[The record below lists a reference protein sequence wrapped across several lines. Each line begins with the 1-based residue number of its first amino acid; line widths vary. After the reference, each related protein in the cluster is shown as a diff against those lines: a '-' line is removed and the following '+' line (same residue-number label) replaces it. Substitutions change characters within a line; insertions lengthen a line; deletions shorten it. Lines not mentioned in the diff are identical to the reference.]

1 MAHFFKN
8 SWKYLGIAIIIYVFT
23 MIFLTP
29 LGPGLE
35 SSNAFVESNGVATI
49 EVQGYATHFENSPS
63 EIRGFLQ
70 CDEGQIII
78 ECSNIDVKS
87 NTILSLNA
95 LMPDTA
101 PSSSWNLHLSVKND
115 GALYL
120 PNAIFKKPIVSGT
133 PVDLSFAIQ
142 DISNDDFF
150 QNDHGFQFPYQP
162 RIVESI
168 RNLMLHV
175 PMWFTM
181 FLLMGIGFV
190 QSIKT
195 LKISP
200 NTMLHDA
207 KALSSIKV
215 GIVFGI
221 LGLITG
227 SLWAR
232 FTWGAWWVNDPQL
245 NGALVSV
252 MIYSGYLIL
261 RSSITD
267 ASSKARLSAVYS
279 LFAFVILMV
288 LLMVLPRFT
297 ESLHPGK
304 SGNPAFSKYDLD
316 SSLRLVFYPAVI
328 GWMIIGC
335 WMYKLTLR
343 LELLKEK
350 IQSKK
355 EH

>member
-35 SSNAFVESNGVATI
+35 SSNAFEESNGVATI

-200 NTMLHDA
+200 NTMYTTQGAFVNQSGYRVWDTGVNHRF
-207 KALSSIKV
+207 ALGEV
-215 GIVFGI
+215 Y
-221 LGLITG
+221 LG
-227 SLWAR
+227 SLVGERPA
-232 FTWGAWWVNDPQL
+232 TTE
-245 NGALVSV
+245 LVSV
-252 MIYSGYLIL
+252 MIYSGY
-261 RSSITD
+261 
-267 ASSKARLSAVYS
+267 
-279 LFAFVILMV
+279 FV
-288 LLMVLPRFT
+288 
-297 ESLHPGK
+297 
-304 SGNPAFSKYDLD
+304 
-316 SSLRLVFYPAVI
+316 
-328 GWMIIGC
+328 
-335 WMYKLTLR
+335 
-343 LELLKEK
+343 
-350 IQSKK
+350 
-355 EH
+355 